1 MSRLAALQLPELQE
15 NAPLAKYTAA
25 RLGGS
30 ADWLYIAKE
39 SVIELANVVKAAWA
53 DNLPVRILG
62 GGANILVSDMG
73 VRGLVVINRVS
84 QIDFGEWHEGRNVSA
99 SSGTGLLRFARE
111 CAKRGISGI
120 EWAVGVPGTIG
131 GAVVNN
137 AGAHDSDMAASVA
150 DIVVLEANNFPKI
163 YTNAEMQYDYRHSM
177 LKARLDRQFVIL
189 QVNFILPYDE
199 SEAIQQ
205 RMDEFNAYRKRTQP
219 HGASLG
225 SIFKN
230 PEGDYA
236 GRLIE
241 VSGLKGYRIGGVE
254 VSQKHANFFV
264 VKDGDTT
271 TASDYHSL
279 IRHVQE
285 TVMAKQSVELE
296 LEIELVGEWT

>member
-1 MSRLAALQLPELQE
+1 MSRLAALQLAELQE

-62 GGANILVSDMG
+62 GGANILVSDKG
-73 VRGLVVINRVS
+73 VHGLVVINRVS
-84 QIDFGEWHEGRNVSA
+84 QIDFGEWHEGRNVST
-99 SSGTGLLRFARE
+99 SSGTGLLRLARE
-111 CAKRGISGI
+111 CTNRGISGM
-120 EWAVGVPGTIG
+120 EWAVGVPGTVG

-137 AGAHDSDMAASVA
+137 AGAHHSDMAASVA

-163 YTNAEMQYDYRHSM
+163 YTNAAMQYDYRHSM

-189 QVNFILPYDE
+189 QVNFVLPYDE
-199 SEAIQQ
+199 PEAIQQ
-205 RMDEFNAYRKRTQP
+205 RMEEFNAYRKQTQP

-264 VKDGDTT
+264 VKDNNEA
-271 TASDYHSL
+271 TASDYYRL
-279 IRHVQE
+279 ICHVQE
-285 TVMAKQSVELE
+285 SVLTKQGVELE
-296 LEIELVGEWT
+296 LEIELVGEW